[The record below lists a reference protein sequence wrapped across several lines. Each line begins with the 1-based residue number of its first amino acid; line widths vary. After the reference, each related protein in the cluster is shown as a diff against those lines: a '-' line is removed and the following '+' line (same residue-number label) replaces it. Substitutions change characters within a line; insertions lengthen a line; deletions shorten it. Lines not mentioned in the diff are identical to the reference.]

1 MSKAY
6 EFLKE
11 CKVFFLAS
19 IKNDVPAIRPFGAV
33 MEYNNELYFSTANTK
48 EVYRQLCDNPA
59 IQIVALKDGT
69 RNWIRISGK
78 AIEID
83 DLSVKQKM
91 LDSCPILLKR
101 FDTNRC
107 PYFSLFKI
115 VEMSAVLNTDTEI
128 VKL

>member
-1 MSKAY
+1 MSKTY

-33 MEYNNELYFSTANTK
+33 MEYNNELYFSTASTK

-59 IQIVALKDGT
+59 IQIVA
-69 RNWIRISGK
+69 
-78 AIEID
+78 
-83 DLSVKQKM
+83 
-91 LDSCPILLKR
+91 LKR

-115 VEMSAVLNTDTEI
+115 VEMSVVLNTDTEI
-128 VKL
+128 IKL